1 MNAMTEAIAQVDI
14 LKEWTGKALSY
25 LTTFDH
31 DLHHEVTQFLY
42 REARFQDSH
51 EYDAWESLWTDDGI
65 YWVPANGTDTDPESE
80 MSLIYDNRSRIAL
93 RIRQLKTGRRH
104 SQTPPSQLARI
115 IGNVELLCS
124 DSSDIG
130 VACNSQI
137 FETNLRGDTM
147 WAARCVY
154 RLRRVQT
161 ELKIAYKKVV
171 LVNNNKAIYTISF
184 LI

>member
-1 MNAMTEAIAQVDI
+1 MNALTETIAGPDI
-14 LKEWTGKALSY
+14 LKEWTGKELSY
-25 LTTFDH
+25 ATTFDH

-42 REARFQDSH
+42 REARLQDTH
-51 EYDAWESLWTDDGI
+51 EYDAWESLWTDDGV
-65 YWVPANGTDTDPESE
+65 YWVPANGTDTDPERE
-80 MSLIYDNRSRIAL
+80 MSFIYDNRSRIAL

-115 IGNVELLCS
+115 IANVELLRS
-124 DSSDIG
+124 DGSDIG
-130 VACNSQI
+130 IACNSQI

-154 RLRRVQT
+154 RLRRVQG
-161 ELKIAYKKVV
+161 ELKMAYKKVV

>member
-1 MNAMTEAIAQVDI
+1 MDPTNTITEPDI
-14 LKEWTGKALSY
+14 LKEWAGRQLAY
-25 LTTFDH
+25 ARTFNH
-31 DLHHEVTQFLY
+31 DLYHDVTQFLY
-42 REARFQDSH
+42 REARLQDTH
-51 EYDAWESLWTDDGI
+51 EYDAWEALWTDDGI
-65 YWVPANGTDTDPESE
+65 YWVPANGTDTDPEHE
-80 MSLIYDNRSRIAL
+80 MSLIHDNRSRIAL

-115 IGNVELLCS
+115 VSNVELLQPNG
-124 DSSDIG
+124 DDIG
-130 VACNSQI
+130 VACNTQI

-154 RLRRVQT
+154 KLRRAAD
-161 ELKIAYKKVV
+161 ELRLAYKKVV

>member
-1 MNAMTEAIAQVDI
+1 MNAMTEATLQPDI
-14 LKEWTGKALSY
+14 LKEWTGKELVYAK
-25 LTTFDH
+25 TFDH
-31 DLHHEVTQFLY
+31 DLYHEVTQFLY
-42 REARFQDSH
+42 REARLQDAH
-51 EYDAWESLWTDDGI
+51 EYDAWESLWTDDGL
-65 YWVPANGTDTDPESE
+65 YWVPANGTDTDPERE

-115 IGNVELLCS
+115 IANVELLHSEGS
-124 DSSDIG
+124 DVG

-154 RLRRVQT
+154 KLRRVQG
-161 ELKIAYKKVV
+161 ELKMAYKKVV
-171 LVNNNKAIYTISF
+171 LVNNNKPIYTISF

>member
-1 MNAMTEAIAQVDI
+1 MNGNTEAGNRSDI
-14 LKEWTGKALSY
+14 LKEWTGKAVAY
-25 LTTFDH
+25 ETTFQH

-42 REARFQDSH
+42 REARLQDTH
-51 EYDAWESLWTDDGI
+51 EYDAWESLWTDDGL
-65 YWVPANGTDTDPESE
+65 YWVPANGTDTDPERE

-104 SQTPPSQLARI
+104 SQTPPSQLARVI
-115 IGNVELLCS
+115 ANVELLHAS
-124 DSSDIG
+124 GSDIG
-130 VACNSQI
+130 VACNAQI

-154 RLRRVQT
+154 RLRRISG
-161 ELKIAYKKVV
+161 ELKMAYKKVV